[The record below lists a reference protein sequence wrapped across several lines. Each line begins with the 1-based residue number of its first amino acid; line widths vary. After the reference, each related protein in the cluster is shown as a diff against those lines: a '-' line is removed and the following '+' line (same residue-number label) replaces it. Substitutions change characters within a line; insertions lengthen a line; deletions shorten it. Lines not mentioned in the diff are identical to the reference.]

1 VYNSGGEKN
10 MVFKCV
16 KGMFELVKNYREA
29 FNLEAFQSKYL
40 EEYFDKDMYIVGDIS
55 SEILRLK
62 GFNTDP
68 KSDNYYGFIEDYLE
82 ISCAFGCPY
91 YVLKRIKNEDE
102 YRRLEKEGK
111 PVDTEDDRITIHPMT
126 KENFDKESLVLKPSQ
141 KGKPNI
147 VIDPRKIN
155 SIPKGE
161 LPKDLVDDNDSKDQ
175 NKKGNKEIEE
185 KVVTQTFVS
194 ASEGFDPSKMKD
206 RRRPDMKDKKK
217 NPKENKPKQ
226 FNNNNKPKGD
236 NRVKNDSSDD
246 KQKENFNRN
255 KNHYKKNK
263 NFNGNRQDKGK
274 DK

>member
-1 VYNSGGEKN
+1 

-175 NKKGNKEIEE
+175 NKKGNKEVEE

-206 RRRPDMKDKKK
+206 RRKNQDRKN
-217 NPKENKPKQ
+217 NPKDNRNRDFKDNRNHDKPKPDK
-226 FNNNNKPKGD
+226 NKDNTELNNKD
-236 NRVKNDSSDD
+236 NR
-246 KQKENFNRN
+246 QGFNKN
-255 KNHYKKNK
+255 KNHFKKNNK
-263 NFNGNRQDKGK
+263 NFNGPKPDKNK